1 MILGKGTA
9 ALGNLFILL
18 GSYAILIMSDSEQL
32 TKIQNSN
39 KVKS

>member
-18 GSYAILIMSDSEQL
+18 GSYTILIMPDFEQL
-32 TKIQNSN
+32 TEVQNSN